1 MKKVILGL
9 AALAMVTCTFAQ
21 PNGGHHK
28 GQRPGMEQ
36 GQHRMDFKKLN
47 LSDAQQQQMKTLN
60 GDFHKQM
67 QELNSKQKITVK
79 EQRDQRAE
87 LVKTHKA
94 KIDGIFTAEQKQQL
108 AQMKADNAKKREEM
122 AAQRLAKMKEHLSLT
137 DAQVA
142 SIKSSQQSTHSKIE
156 AILKDDNIAREDKKQ
171 QLMALRQEMKT
182 NIDKVLTSDQKVK
195 MEAERKERQEKMK
208 SFKGRRMHNDDVK

>member
-28 GQRPGMEQ
+28 GQRPGMEL
-36 GQHRMDFKKLN
+36 GQHRIDFKKLN
-47 LSDAQQQQMKTLN
+47 LSDAQQQQIKTLN

-67 QELNSKQKITVK
+67 QEFNSKQKITVK

-94 KIDGIFTAEQKQQL
+94 KIEDIFTAEQKQQL
-108 AQMKADNAKKREEM
+108 AQMKADNANKREEM
-122 AAQRLAKMKEHLSLT
+122 AAQRLTKMKEHLSLT

-142 SIKSSQQSTHSKIE
+142 TIKSNQQNTHRKIE
-156 AILKDDNIAREDKKQ
+156 AIVKDENLDRESKTQ

-182 NIDKVLTSDQKVK
+182 DIDKVLTPDQKAK
-195 MEAERKERQEKMK
+195 MDAERKERQEKMK
-208 SFKGRRMHNDDVK
+208 SFKGHRMHNDDVK